1 MVAHFKTDPDHW
13 HIPLLGSPS
22 DVIVQ
27 QLYVEADEV
36 CSYMGKKANKQWRWM
51 AMETKTRQIMAF
63 HVGDRRRKRAEQ
75 LWTKIP
81 VADCELGTCFTDRY
95 EAYKGVMPTAQHKA
109 IHKLARKTNH
119 LDRVNNTLCQRVSH
133 LVRDPLACLKH
144 LAHHSGAI
152 KFFIGEDNLTRVAA
166 FLG

>member
-1 MVAHFKTDPDHW
+1 
-13 HIPLLGSPS
+13 
-22 DVIVQ
+22 VIVQ

-81 VADCELGTCFTDRY
+81 VADRELGTCFTDRY
-95 EAYKGVMPTAQHKA
+95 EAYKGVMPAAQHKA
-109 IHKLARKTNH
+109 IKVHP
-119 LDRVNNTLCQRVSH
+119 D
-133 LVRDPLACLKH
+133 
-144 LAHHSGAI
+144 
-152 KFFIGEDNLTRVAA
+152 
-166 FLG
+166 